1 MLRLAL
7 YQPDI
12 PQNTGAM
19 IRLAACLGAG
29 VEIIEPCGFI
39 LDDARIRRVHMD
51 YIDLVKIT
59 RHAGLAELR
68 AAYPNINGARHVL
81 LAPQGEVSIYDFTF
95 RADDILIMG
104 PESKTTLPE
113 LIAHADVVLRIPM
126 IAGARSLNVA
136 SAAAIALGEAR
147 RQCPVD

>member
-59 RHAGLAELR
+59 RHAGLTELR
-68 AAYPNINGARHVL
+68 AAYPGRHVL
-81 LAPQGEVSIYDFTF
+81 LAPQGETSVWEFTF
-95 RADDILIMG
+95 EPDDILIMG

-113 LIAHADVVLRIPM
+113 LMAHADVVLKIPM
-126 IAGARSLNVA
+126 VPGARSLNVA

-147 RQCPVD
+147 RQCPL

>member
-1 MLRLAL
+1 MRLAL

-19 IRLAACLGAG
+19 IRLAACLGAA

-59 RHAGLAELR
+59 RHANLAALS
-68 AAYPNINGARHVL
+68 AAYPTARHIL
-81 LAPQGEVSIYDFTF
+81 LAPQGETSVWDFNF
-95 RADDILIMG
+95 MPDDILIMG

-113 LIAHADVVLRIPM
+113 LIAHADTVLKIPM
-126 IAGARSLNVA
+126 VPGARSLNVA
-136 SAAAIALGEAR
+136 SAAAIAIGEAR
-147 RQCPVD
+147 RQCPA

>member
-12 PQNTGAM
+12 PQNAGAM
-19 IRLAACLGAG
+19 IRLAACLGAS

-39 LDDARIRRVHMD
+39 LDDSRIRRVHMD

-59 RHAGLAELR
+59 RHAGLAEFR
-68 AAYPNINGARHVL
+68 AAYPDARHL
-81 LAPQGEVSIYDFTF
+81 LMAPQGETSVWDFSF

-113 LIAHADVVLRIPM
+113 LITFADEVLKIPM
-126 IAGARSLNVA
+126 QPGARSLNVA
-136 SAAAIALGEAR
+136 SAAAIALSEAR
-147 RQCPVD
+147 RQCQ